1 MKDIKAI
8 VNEHAADVADDVKE
22 AIIADVKANYKTA
35 AEWAK
40 KVERIGELESQVATL
55 SEQASRIESDA
66 AEVEQLKSQ
75 LESYREADERRK
87 ADEEEAARRDEFRK
101 SFDEALNGRKFANGI
116 VEKSVFEQ
124 AYEACTGTAGKGAKE
139 ALEEIVGDADGVWV
153 NPQRDPQWM
162 PTKEILEKKAASDEA
177 KKKSFAEALFGPP
190 TRKD

>member
-8 VNEHAADVADDVKE
+8 INDHAAELGDEAKE
-22 AIIADVKANYKTA
+22 AIVADVKANYKTA

-40 KVERIGELESQVATL
+40 KAERIGELESQVATL

-66 AEVEQLKSQ
+66 AEVEELKSQ

-87 ADEEEAARRDEFRK
+87 AEEEEAAKRDEFRI

-116 VEKSVFEQ
+116 VERSVFEQ
-124 AYEACTGTAGKGAKE
+124 AYEACAGAAGKGAKE

-153 NPQRDPQWM
+153 NPQRAPQWM
-162 PTKEILEKKAASDEA
+162 PTKDILENKAASDEA
-177 KKKSFAEALFGPP
+177 KRKSFAEALFGPA
-190 TRKD
+190 RKD